1 MGTDI
6 LDGKDIKINA
16 IDVKEDKEARRELSN
31 IKTLQVSA
39 LEAQQQALAMAKDG
53 FTSEEI
59 AEALGYSVKAINNF
73 TLIDVEVGSPE
84 EVLQES
90 LRTILS
96 LIPIAEAQYRE
107 KPAATFAYTLTGFIE
122 SARTIIAQM
131 YDLKG
136 KETVYRNI
144 ISKTLQPF
152 CREMIKAMLSE
163 VASINRNVGV
173 GDGITE
179 ADLKNLSTNLGK
191 KFNESYRKSTEDL
204 GEVLGVDPNARSRII
219 SGTSV
224 DGE

>member
-6 LDGKDIKINA
+6 LNDNTVTTF
-16 IDVKEDKEARRELSN
+16 DVKEDKEARKELSN
-31 IKTLQVSA
+31 IKNLQVSA

-53 FTSEEI
+53 FTSEQI
-59 AEALGYSVKAINNF
+59 AEALGYNVSVINNF
-73 TLIDVEVGSPE
+73 TQIAVEVGSPE

-90 LRTILS
+90 LRCILS

-152 CREMIKAMLSE
+152 CREMVKAMLSE
-163 VASINRNVGV
+163 VASINTIIGNGE
-173 GDGITE
+173 GITE
-179 ADLKNLSTNLGK
+179 ADLKNFSTNLGK

-204 GEVLGVDPNARSRII
+204 GEVLGVAPDARSRII
-219 SGTSV
+219 SGTPV

>member
-6 LDGKDIKINA
+6 LNDNKVTTF
-16 IDVKEDKEARRELSN
+16 DVKEDKEARKELSN
-31 IKTLQVSA
+31 IKNLQVSA

-59 AEALGYSVKAINNF
+59 AEALGYNVSVINNF
-73 TLIDVEVGSPE
+73 TQIAVEVGSPE

-90 LRTILS
+90 LRCILS

-144 ISKTLQPF
+144 ISKTP
-152 CREMIKAMLSE
+152 
-163 VASINRNVGV
+163 
-173 GDGITE
+173 
-179 ADLKNLSTNLGK
+179 
-191 KFNESYRKSTEDL
+191 
-204 GEVLGVDPNARSRII
+204 
-219 SGTSV
+219 
-224 DGE
+224 